1 MSGSC
6 TMRRFVLAVCL
17 FTSMAAGPAFA
28 GDQDFKLV
36 NKTGYQIDE
45 VYVSRVSS
53 KNWGTDVMGEGALE
67 EDSSV
72 NITFN
77 APANACRWDLRVKYN
92 DGDTAEWGNLNLCN
106 IDTVTLYWDRKNGT
120 TRAVTK

>member
-1 MSGSC
+1 
-6 TMRRFVLAVCL
+6 MRRTLLFSGLLMILATPAL
-17 FTSMAAGPAFA
+17 AGN
-28 GDQDFKLV
+28 QDFKLV

-53 KNWGTDVMGEGALE
+53 KNWGKDVMGSDTLE
-67 EDSSV
+67 EDNSV
-72 NITFN
+72 NITFD
-77 APANACRWDLRVKYN
+77 APANACRWDLKVKYN

-106 IDTVTLYWDRKNGT
+106 IETITLYWDRKNGT

>member
-1 MSGSC
+1 
-6 TMRRFVLAVCL
+6 MRNLLVSTVLLSSVLAG
-17 FTSMAAGPAFA
+17 SAMAGE
-28 GDQDFKLV
+28 QDFKLV

-45 VYVSRVSS
+45 VYVSRASS
-53 KNWGTDVMGEGALE
+53 KSWGRDLMGRGALE

-72 NITFN
+72 DITFN
-77 APANACRWDLRVKYN
+77 APADACRWDLRVKYN